1 MNNAIVRNSS
11 KQRISNENI
20 MEIIDKYDEQYVFSR
35 KFLKSIEK
43 EFNVTL
49 SMDESAFITLVLT
62 LQENEKLKKRNVV
75 TLIAMHGSK
84 TAQSI
89 VEVVKLLMPVQ
100 NIEAFDLSLEDDPKE
115 SYEQLKNKIIEINQG
130 RGILA
135 LYDMG
140 SIQVMLDS
148 IMEET
153 KINIRSIEVPIPLL
167 AMSACKQAEEGKN
180 VDDIYDHLVSE
191 YSDKSYSRMSN
202 KDVIIA
208 LSSANENNSESI
220 KRYLQTLED
229 YRDYQ
234 ILSFNISDKHSLINR
249 INEIKLKGKVIGIVG
264 TYNPDIFNIKFVD
277 YQHLPKVYTI
287 HELFAEGDDDFDV
300 IEYLTEQFEMFN
312 YDDLQKS
319 LLPFV
324 KKLEEIFEEPFTEDT
339 RLGMLIH
346 MGCLIDRLTKK
357 QASSVNF
364 NLDSIR
370 TKYHDEFTM
379 VSEASKKLESTFNV
393 TFSDSDKAT
402 IIEIIINNKRRN

>member
-1 MNNAIVRNSS
+1 MNIPINHIHASS
-11 KQRISNENI
+11 S
-20 MEIIDKYDEQYVFSR
+20 
-35 KFLKSIEK
+35 
-43 EFNVTL
+43 
-49 SMDESAFITLVLT
+49 
-62 LQENEKLKKRNVV
+62 
-75 TLIAMHGSK
+75 
-84 TAQSI
+84 
-89 VEVVKLLMPVQ
+89 
-100 NIEAFDLSLEDDPKE
+100 
-115 SYEQLKNKIIEINQG
+115 
-130 RGILA
+130 
-135 LYDMG
+135 
-140 SIQVMLDS
+140 
-148 IMEET
+148 
-153 KINIRSIEVPIPLL
+153 
-167 AMSACKQAEEGKN
+167 
-180 VDDIYDHLVSE
+180 
-191 YSDKSYSRMSN
+191 
-202 KDVIIA
+202 A

-287 HELFAEGDDDFDV
+287 HELFAESDDDFDI
-300 IEYLTEQFEMFN
+300 IEYLTEQFEIFN
-312 YDDLQKS
+312 YDDLQNS

-357 QASSVNF
+357 QASAVNF